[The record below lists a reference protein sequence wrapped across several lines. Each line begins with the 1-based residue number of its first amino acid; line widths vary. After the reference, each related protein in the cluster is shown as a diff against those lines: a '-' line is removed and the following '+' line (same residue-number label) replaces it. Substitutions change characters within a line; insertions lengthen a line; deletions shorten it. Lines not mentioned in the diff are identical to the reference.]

1 MTNEIFRNES
11 VAENESFTQKY
22 FTTTGRIDRLTFL
35 KRSLI
40 AFVALFLLTFTAGI
54 IGYLVSSNIATA
66 EMVMSITSL
75 AVIIPQYFLNAKRLH
90 DIGRDE
96 TLAKVFVG
104 VGILQALF
112 TFSTA
117 SIIVNATMA
126 LSIVTFIFTLYLLFK
141 KGEEVNNE
149 YGMAK

>member
-11 VAENESFTQKY
+11 VAENESLRQKY

-104 VGILQALF
+104 IGILQALF